1 MLEMQVMYGKCS
13 DDEENI
19 SKTVVLFASV
29 ESQFQQCLVR
39 SAGKEQSGAVVRR
52 ARLFDSPPC
61 CVVNVQ
67 VQVEGVVLIVPNC

>member
-1 MLEMQVMYGKCS
+1 MESALT
-13 DDEENI
+13 
-19 SKTVVLFASV
+19 SKKYIKDSRVAIV
-29 ESQFQQCLVR
+29 ESQSQQCLVR

-52 ARLFDSPPC
+52 ARLFDWPPC